1 MYNISLIIMYTY
13 IEIAKVKQINIKL
26 HVNYA
31 FTCMSKFLIIK
42 VNESTKVK

>member
-26 HVNYA
+26 LVNYA
-31 FTCMSKFLIIK
+31 FMSKFLIIK